1 LAHIRG
7 HRGLFGDLRT
17 NPARISNGDGNP
29 HHPHPRDN
37 IELVATFRTIVGHQR
52 VKGLLAG
59 AVKRGSIP
67 PTLLFAGPSGVGK
80 SLTASATA
88 AALNCLS
95 PLENV
100 DGLALDAC
108 GECRA
113 CDRIARRVHV
123 EVSRLAPDDMG
134 VIKIDA
140 VRDVLERTG
149 FRPFEGRRRVV
160 IIDRAETLLDAS
172 QNALLKSLEEPPPS
186 TIFVLTTAVPAA
198 LLPTVRSRCMRLRFG
213 RLTEAEVAAV
223 LLRDPEIPPKDAR
236 AAAALA
242 DGSVGQA
249 LALASAD
256 LALLRELALQ
266 LLRQA
271 GAGRDV
277 ASKLQGAASV
287 IYAGTKKERSRDD
300 VGLILR
306 MAASMLR
313 DVELLNTGGDP
324 VALANG
330 IIADE
335 LSSLTRAYAG
345 DRARDAFAAVDKA
358 IAALERNAG
367 PKVVADWLAT
377 QI

>member
-1 LAHIRG
+1 
-7 HRGLFGDLRT
+7 
-17 NPARISNGDGNP
+17 
-29 HHPHPRDN
+29 
-37 IELVATFRTIVGHQR
+37 VATFRGIVGHQR
-52 VKGLLAG
+52 IKGLLAG
-59 AVKRGSIP
+59 AIERGSVP

-80 SLTASATA
+80 RLVAEA
-88 AALNCLS
+88 AAAAVNCLS
-95 PLENV
+95 PIANV
-100 DGLALDAC
+100 EGLPFDAC

-113 CDRIARRVHV
+113 CDRIARGVHV
-123 EVSRLAPDDMG
+123 EVSRLEPDDMG
-134 VIKIDA
+134 AIKIDA

-160 IIDRAETLLDAS
+160 IIDHAEALLDAS

-186 TIFVLTTAVPAA
+186 TIFVLTTSVPSA

-213 RLTEAEVAAV
+213 RLTEAEVAEV
-223 LLRDPEIPPKDAR
+223 LTRDLDVPPKDAK

-266 LLRQA
+266 LLRHA

-277 ASKLQGAASV
+277 AAKLQAAATIISG
-287 IYAGTKKERSRDD
+287 GTKKERSRDE

-313 DVELLNTGGDP
+313 DVELLNAGGDAA
-324 VALANG
+324 ALANG
-330 IIADE
+330 VIADD
-335 LSSLTRAYAG
+335 LSSLTRTYAG

-358 IAALERNAG
+358 IVALEKNAG
-367 PKVVADWLAT
+367 PKVVAEWLAT

>member
-1 LAHIRG
+1 
-7 HRGLFGDLRT
+7 
-17 NPARISNGDGNP
+17 
-29 HHPHPRDN
+29 
-37 IELVATFRTIVGHQR
+37 VATFRAIVGHQR

-80 SLTASATA
+80 SLVASATA
-88 AALNCLS
+88 AAVNCLS
-95 PLENV
+95 PVENA
-100 DGLALDAC
+100 DGLAIDAC
-108 GECRA
+108 GKCRA
-113 CDRIARRVHV
+113 CDRIARGVHV
-123 EVSRLAPDDMG
+123 EVTRLQPDDMG

-149 FRPFEGRRRVV
+149 YRPFEGRRRVV
-160 IIDRAETLLDAS
+160 IIDHAETLLDAS

-186 TIFVLTTAVPAA
+186 TIFILTTAVPAA

-213 RLTEAEVAAV
+213 RLTEAEVAEV
-223 LLRDPEIPPKDAR
+223 LMRDLEVSPEDAK

-249 LALASAD
+249 LALASTD

-266 LLRQA
+266 LLRHA

-277 ASKLQGAASV
+277 ASKLQAATALIAGGA
-287 IYAGTKKERSRDD
+287 KKERSRDD

-306 MAASMLR
+306 MVASMLR
-313 DVELLNTGGDP
+313 DVELLNAGGDP

-330 IIADE
+330 VIADE
-335 LSSLTRAYAG
+335 LSSLTRTYAG
-345 DRARDAFAAVDKA
+345 DRARDAFCAVDKA

-367 PKVVADWLAT
+367 PKVVAEWLAT

>member
-1 LAHIRG
+1 
-7 HRGLFGDLRT
+7 
-17 NPARISNGDGNP
+17 
-29 HHPHPRDN
+29 
-37 IELVATFRTIVGHQR
+37 VATFRAIVGHHR
-52 VKGLLAG
+52 VKVLLAG
-59 AVKRGSIP
+59 AVKRGSVP

-80 SLTASATA
+80 SLVASATA

-95 PLENV
+95 PLEAI
-100 DGLALDAC
+100 DDLPMDAC

-113 CDRIARRVHV
+113 CDRIARGVHV
-123 EVSRLAPDDMG
+123 EVSRLEPDDMG

-160 IIDRAETLLDAS
+160 IIDHADTLLDAS

-186 TIFVLTTAVPAA
+186 TIFILITSVPAA

-213 RLTEAEVAAV
+213 RLTEAEVAEV
-223 LLRDPEIPPKDAR
+223 LTRDLEVSPEDAK

-249 LALASAD
+249 MALASAD
-256 LALLRELALQ
+256 LALLREIALQ
-266 LLRQA
+266 LLRHA

-277 ASKLQGAASV
+277 ASKLQAATTVISGGA
-287 IYAGTKKERSRDD
+287 KKERSRDD

-313 DVELLNTGGDP
+313 DVELLNAGGDP
-324 VALANG
+324 GALANG

-335 LSSLTRAYAG
+335 LGSLTRTYAG
-345 DRARDAFAAVDKA
+345 DRARDAFCAVDKA

-367 PKVVADWLAT
+367 PKVVAEWLAT